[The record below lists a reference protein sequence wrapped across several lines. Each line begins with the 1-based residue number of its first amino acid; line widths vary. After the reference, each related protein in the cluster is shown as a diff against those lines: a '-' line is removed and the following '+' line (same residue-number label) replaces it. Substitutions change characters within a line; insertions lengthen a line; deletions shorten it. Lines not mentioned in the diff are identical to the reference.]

1 MGNLAP
7 GMTRTIAR
15 LAAAAL
21 SAAMLAVPV
30 QAQGPG
36 PAALVVRGNVEHALT
51 LSIDDL
57 KQLPVQRIE
66 DMRVVRPTGSASTV
80 PEVTRRYTGCLLRDV
95 LERAKPVDKNGLDL
109 RNSVVILTAS
119 DGYRA
124 VFSWAELYLSPIG
137 DGALVVYE
145 REGATLPPD
154 EGPLAL
160 VSLKDIR
167 PGPRH
172 VKWLQSIELRV
183 LDKETL
189 EPLRNNG
196 VRFTRH
202 ALRHS
207 DRTTAR
213 R

>member
-7 GMTRTIAR
+7 TMTRTIAR
-15 LAAAAL
+15 LAAATL
-21 SAAMLAVPV
+21 SAAILAVSA

-36 PAALVVRGNVEHALT
+36 TTALAVRGNVEHALT

-66 DMRVVRPTGSASTV
+66 DLRVVRPAGSASTV

-95 LERAKPVDKNGLDL
+95 LERAKPIDKNRLDL
-109 RNSVVILTAS
+109 RSSVVIVTAG

-124 VFSWAELYLSPIG
+124 IFSWAELYLSPIG

-145 REGATLPPD
+145 RDGAALPPD

-160 VSLKDIR
+160 VSLKDTR

-172 VKWLQSIELRV
+172 VKWLQSIELRL
-183 LDKETL
+183 LDK
-189 EPLRNNG
+189 
-196 VRFTRH
+196 
-202 ALRHS
+202 
-207 DRTTAR
+207 
-213 R
+213 